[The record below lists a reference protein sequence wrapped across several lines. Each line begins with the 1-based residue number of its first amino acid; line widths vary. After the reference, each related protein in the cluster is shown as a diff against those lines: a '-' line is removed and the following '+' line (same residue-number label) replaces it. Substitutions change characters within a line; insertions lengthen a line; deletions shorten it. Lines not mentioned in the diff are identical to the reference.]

1 MLSLFVICRKR
12 EHSVDFAIAVRAIFL
27 FNPLNIKISEHG
39 FCEMLTD
46 K

>member
-1 MLSLFVICRKR
+1 MLSLFVISRKR
-12 EHSVDFAIAVRAIFL
+12 EHSVDFALSVRAIFL
-27 FNPLNIKISEHG
+27 SKLLNIKISEHG